1 MAMSRTVWAKKQ
13 QNKAIAAVILMLVA
27 IIDGVFASPSRNFL
41 PFIILVGC
49 VGTSVG
55 LLLHVWVS
63 YIHKLVEEGE
73 FDIYSH
79 Q

>member
-1 MAMSRTVWAKKQ
+1 MTMSRTDWAKKQ
-13 QNKAIAAVILMLVA
+13 QNKVVTAVILVLVA
-27 IIDGVFASPSRNFL
+27 IIDGVFASPSMHFL

-63 YIHKLVEEGE
+63 YIHKLVEDGE
-73 FDIYSH
+73 FDVYSH